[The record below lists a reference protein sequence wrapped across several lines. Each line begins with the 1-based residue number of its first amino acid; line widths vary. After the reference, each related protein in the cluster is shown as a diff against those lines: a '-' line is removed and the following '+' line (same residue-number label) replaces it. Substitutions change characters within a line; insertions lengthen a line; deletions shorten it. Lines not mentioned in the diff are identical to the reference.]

1 MKTISIT
8 DAQIE
13 IIKKALY
20 FAYNSTLKSIDSN
33 RDLLPLSTIDEIIK
47 EANKFIDVQD
57 IFNKSTTI

>member
-13 IIKKALY
+13 IIKKALE
-20 FAYNSTLKSIDSN
+20 FAYNSNLKIIDSN
-33 RDLLPLSTIDEIIK
+33 RELLSLYAIDEIIK
-47 EANKFIDVQD
+47 EANKFIDVQS